1 MMKKALIFISFI
13 AILCS
18 CGAEKDNIYSSVE
31 LRAVCSDAEFVSIK
45 VDNSLPGNFFR
56 NLNTG
61 MEYDYPLFIGG
72 RCSLKVLK
80 GVYIF
85 AFDGVGTCPD
95 GSTRKVR
102 CYSHR
107 SPNDSVNILEDSSEI
122 EFDLMLL

>member
-1 MMKKALIFISFI
+1 MF
-13 AILCS
+13 LCS
-18 CGAEKDNIYSSVE
+18 CGAEKDSIYSSVE
-31 LRAVCSDAEFVSIK
+31 LRAVCKDAEFVSIK
-45 VDNSLPGNFFR
+45 VDNSLQGNFFR

-72 RCSLKVLK
+72 RCSLNVLK

>member
-1 MMKKALIFISFI
+1 MF
-13 AILCS
+13 LCS
-18 CGAEKDNIYSSVE
+18 CGAEKDSICSSVE
-31 LRAVCSDAEFVSIK
+31 LRAVCKDAEFVSIK
-45 VDNSLPGNFFR
+45 VDNSLQGNFFR

-72 RCSLKVLK
+72 HCSLKVLK

-107 SPNDSVNILEDSSEI
+107 SPNDSVNILEDSCEI